1 MTAWTALRD
10 RTRDGTGQRIAI
22 ILASLGTGALA
33 AFSHPPFGLLIPGL
47 LAYPALM
54 ILAEQAG
61 SARAAFWRGWLGGFA
76 YFFISCW
83 WVAEAFLVNP
93 EAHAWMAPFAA
104 SLLPAGLALFW
115 AGACALYRRFH
126 RPGLARVLLFAG
138 LFAGFEWLR
147 GTILTGFPWNPAGAA
162 WEAGSAASQW
172 AAWIGVY
179 GLGVLTVLGA
189 AALAPVMLERH
200 RGPLAL
206 AAAGVSLLV
215 SLPLVGMIRLAG
227 ASDTQTDTV
236 VRIVQ
241 ANIEQQAKW
250 SPENFAAVV
259 QSYVELS
266 ASAPGPLGRPDVVI
280 WPEGALPALFDD
292 VFAPGSWVGPAIAG
306 GFQPG
311 QTLIMGQSRAY
322 AGPDG
327 GARYG
332 NSVIALASLGTDGF
346 RVLGTYDKHHLVPF
360 GEYLPAGSLMSSLG
374 IRSLVHVPS
383 DFTPGPEPRPLDLP
397 GLPRVQPLICYES
410 LFPGMT
416 PDGADRPAWIVNPS
430 NDAWYGPTSGPLQ
443 NFNLSGFR
451 AIEEGLPMAR
461 ATPTGVSAMIDPY
474 GRPVEGKTLTSGQ
487 RGVID
492 VRMPTALEP
501 TLYSGLG
508 DLPALLLIGLSLL
521 VGWLGARRRA

>member
-1 MTAWTALRD
+1 MNAWTTLRD
-10 RTRDGTGQRIAI
+10 RTRDGVGQRIAV
-22 ILASLGTGALA
+22 ILAALGTGALA

-54 ILAEQAG
+54 ILAERAG
-61 SARAAFWRGWLGGFA
+61 STRSAFWRGWLGGFA

-126 RPGLARVLLFAG
+126 GPGTARVLLFAG
-138 LFAGFEWLR
+138 LFAGSEWLR

-179 GLGVLTVLGA
+179 GLGALTVLGA
-189 AALAPVMLERH
+189 AALAPVMLA
-200 RGPLAL
+200 RGRQTIV
-206 AAAGVSLLV
+206 AAGVGLALLIA
-215 SLPLVGMIRLAG
+215 LPAVGMMRLVGAQDAR
-227 ASDTQTDTV
+227 TDTV
-236 VRIVQ
+236 VRLVQ

-259 QSYVELS
+259 RSYVDLS
-266 ASAPGPLGRPDVVI
+266 AAAPEALGRPDVVI
-280 WPEGALPALFDD
+280 WPEGALPALFDE
-292 VFAPGSWVGPAIAG
+292 VFAPESWVGPVIAR

-327 GARYG
+327 QARYA
-332 NSVIALASLGTDGF
+332 NSVIALSSLGAGGF

-360 GEYLPAGSLMSSLG
+360 GEYLPAGSLMSALG

-383 DFTPGPEPRPLDLP
+383 DFAPGPEPRPLDLP

-474 GRPVEGKTLTSGQ
+474 GRAVDGRRLMSGEQ
-487 RGVID
+487 GVID
-492 VRMPTALEP
+492 VRLPAALDP
-501 TLYSGLG
+501 TLYSRTG
-508 DLPALLLIGLSLL
+508 DLPALLLIGFSLL
-521 VGWLGARRRA
+521 AGWLGARRRA